1 MAEIEAKYR
10 SRRRLIDTFVIL
22 SMFGY
27 KYENPDN
34 QTANYICQVSEVS
47 YLTFGASKQ
56 GSFKSSALMAKLRKL
71 RRLFTSFV
79 DQAWLSKRSNWA
91 RTLLRWLSRVLYLV
105 CYSMLARLCLLMDF
119 TAQHSLPSP
128 DGALIA
134 TLQQS
139 SLAISLHTSEP
150 FRTILLPPEFVTRCR
165 FIRWSRW
172 GGIPEEAIEQ
182 QGDDKKQSR
191 CNRILLADDDTVRLY
206 DVNDPIWCALIER
219 AASSLGRIADVVFG
233 YNPNEFLVFSDFGM
247 KLTIWSLT
255 TSRGVEI
262 RDPKYTMPCYSF
274 RPRSG
279 HMAILT
285 RPAAQDILMLL
296 SPSKHELITS
306 VELPTVD
313 AQEVSWSSDGC
324 WLAIRDAASS
334 GHKVLIYTADGQLFK
349 TYSGV
354 VDDVSIGL
362 GLKRMAWNPSNSG
375 LLLGDYSDNV
385 TILSKDTV
393 IITWPNEPCFTTNSK

>member
-1 MAEIEAKYR
+1 
-10 SRRRLIDTFVIL
+10 
-22 SMFGY
+22 
-27 KYENPDN
+27 
-34 QTANYICQVSEVS
+34 
-47 YLTFGASKQ
+47 
-56 GSFKSSALMAKLRKL
+56 
-71 RRLFTSFV
+71 
-79 DQAWLSKRSNWA
+79 
-91 RTLLRWLSRVLYLV
+91 
-105 CYSMLARLCLLMDF
+105 MLARLRLLIDS

-139 SLAISLHTSEP
+139 SLAIALYTGEHV
-150 FRTILLPPEFVTRCR
+150 RTIPLPPEFIARCR

-172 GGIPEEAIEQ
+172 GGIPEEAIQQ
-182 QGDDKKQSR
+182 QGDDEKQSQ

-206 DVNDPIWCALIER
+206 DVNDPIWSALIER
-219 AASSLGRIADVVFG
+219 AGSNLGRIADVAFG
-233 YNPNEFLVFSDFGM
+233 YNPNEFLVFSDFGV

-262 RDPKYTMPCYSF
+262 RDPKYTVHCYSY
-274 RPRSG
+274 RPRTG

-285 RPAAQDILMLL
+285 RPATQDILMLL

-362 GLKRMAWNPSNSG
+362 GLKRMAWNPSNRG
-375 LLLGDYSDNV
+375 LLLGDYNDNV
-385 TILSKDTV
+385 TILSKNTV
-393 IITWPNEPCFTTNSK
+393 IITWPNEPRFTTNSK

>member
-1 MAEIEAKYR
+1 
-10 SRRRLIDTFVIL
+10 
-22 SMFGY
+22 
-27 KYENPDN
+27 
-34 QTANYICQVSEVS
+34 
-47 YLTFGASKQ
+47 
-56 GSFKSSALMAKLRKL
+56 
-71 RRLFTSFV
+71 
-79 DQAWLSKRSNWA
+79 
-91 RTLLRWLSRVLYLV
+91 
-105 CYSMLARLCLLMDF
+105 MDY

-139 SLAISLHTSEP
+139 SLAISSYTSEHV
-150 FRTILLPPEFVTRCR
+150 RTIPLPPEFIARCR

-172 GGIPEEAIEQ
+172 DSLTEEAIQKRGNNE
-182 QGDDKKQSR
+182 KQSQ
-191 CNRILLADDDTVRLY
+191 CNRILLADDDTVRVY
-206 DVNDPIWCALIER
+206 DINDLSWSALIER
-219 AASSLGRIADVVFG
+219 AACNLGRIADVTFG
-233 YNPNEFLVFSDFGM
+233 YHPNECLVFSDFGV

-262 RDPKYTMPCYSF
+262 KDPKYTIPCYSF
-274 RPRSG
+274 RARTG
-279 HMAILT
+279 HMAILA
-285 RPAAQDILMLL
+285 RPAAQDTLMLL
-296 SPSKHELITS
+296 SPSKHELIMS

-313 AQEVSWSSDGC
+313 AQEVSWSLDGC
-324 WLAIRDAASS
+324 WLAIRDAANN

-362 GLKRMAWNPSNSG
+362 GLKRMAWNPSNRG

>member
-1 MAEIEAKYR
+1 
-10 SRRRLIDTFVIL
+10 
-22 SMFGY
+22 
-27 KYENPDN
+27 
-34 QTANYICQVSEVS
+34 
-47 YLTFGASKQ
+47 
-56 GSFKSSALMAKLRKL
+56 MAKLRKHG
-71 RRLFTSFV
+71 RLFTSF
-79 DQAWLSKRSNWA
+79 DQAWLSRHSNWA
-91 RTLLRWLSRVLYLV
+91 RALLRWLLSLRYLV
-105 CYSMLARLCLLMDF
+105 CYSMLAHLRLLINS

-139 SLAISLHTSEP
+139 SLAISSYTGEHL
-150 FRTILLPPEFVTRCR
+150 RTIPLPPEFIARCR
-165 FIRWSRW
+165 FIRWSRR
-172 GGIPEEAIEQ
+172 GGITEAAVQ
-182 QGDDKKQSR
+182 QRNDDETQSQ

-206 DVNDPIWCALIER
+206 DANDPSWSALIER
-219 AASSLGRIADVVFG
+219 AASNLGRIADVAFG
-233 YNPNEFLVFSDFGM
+233 YNPNEFLVFSDFGV

-262 RDPKYTMPCYSF
+262 KDPKYTMPCYSF
-274 RPRSG
+274 RARTG

-313 AQEVSWSSDGC
+313 AQEVSWSLDGC
-324 WLAIRDAASS
+324 WLAVRDAASS

-354 VDDVSIGL
+354 VDGVSIEL
-362 GLKRMAWNPSNSG
+362 GLKRMAWNPSNGG

-385 TILSKDTV
+385 TILSKNTV
-393 IITWPNEPCFTTNSK
+393 TITWPNEPCSLLTASSFPPL

>member
-1 MAEIEAKYR
+1 
-10 SRRRLIDTFVIL
+10 
-22 SMFGY
+22 
-27 KYENPDN
+27 
-34 QTANYICQVSEVS
+34 
-47 YLTFGASKQ
+47 
-56 GSFKSSALMAKLRKL
+56 MAKLRKH

-79 DQAWLSKRSNWA
+79 SQTWLSNAQSGT
-91 RTLLRWLSRVLYLV
+91 RTRLRWLSRDRYLV
-105 CYSMLARLCLLMDF
+105 CYNKNSHLRLLIDLP
-119 TAQHSLPSP
+119 AQHSLPSP

-139 SLAISLHTSEP
+139 SLAISLYTGENI
-150 FRTILLPPEFVTRCR
+150 RTIPLPPEFISRCR

-172 GGIPEEAIEQ
+172 DNIPGEAVQ
-182 QGDDKKQSR
+182 QRGDDERQRR
-191 CNRILLADDDTVRLY
+191 CNRILLADDDTVRFH
-206 DVNDPIWCALIER
+206 DVNDPTWSALIER
-219 AASSLGRIADVVFG
+219 AASSLGRIADVAFG
-233 YNPNEFLVFSDFGM
+233 YNPNEVLVFSDFGV

-262 RDPKYTMPCYSF
+262 REPKYTVHCYSF
-274 RPRSG
+274 RPRTG

-324 WLAIRDAASS
+324 WIAIRDAASS

-362 GLKRMAWNPSNSG
+362 GVKSMAWNPSNGG
-375 LLLGDYSDNV
+375 LLLGDYNDNV
-385 TILSKDTV
+385 TILSKNTV
-393 IITWPNEPCFTTNSK
+393 IITWQSGSCSVLTCK